1 MPDNFSYE
9 FFSDTASAWQA
20 MFEAIARAQ
29 KLVYWEVYM
38 FLDDEQGKKYVALLC
53 EKARAG
59 VEIKLILDAV
69 GSMEFTASAERE
81 LRLAGVEIVWYNPIF
96 PRHFFRRWRERLWQR
111 NHRKVLVI
119 DGENGFVGGV
129 NVHVAHRNWND
140 LHLRISG
147 DTVRSLLYGF
157 ARSYI
162 KSGGDK
168 MKMRAILHPRLAL
181 DLPEWRNKIK
191 FFFHSPNQKSKR
203 DLQQFFFNAMEAA
216 KTSVTL
222 LTPYYVPNRDFL
234 RLLERA
240 TRRGIRIDLLV
251 PARSDIQLM
260 DILAQKY
267 FQKVHEMGVNIYLSD
282 QMNHSKAMVVDDN
295 MGMVGSV
302 NLTKR
307 SFDINEEVGAYFTNV
322 DMVNDLNK
330 ILSGWKEKAQPFA
343 LVKLHARGWWWRFK
357 AWWADRIEKYV

>member
-1 MPDNFSYE
+1 M
-9 FFSDTASAWQA
+9 
-20 MFEAIARAQ
+20 
-29 KLVYWEVYM
+29 
-38 FLDDEQGKKYVALLC
+38 
-53 EKARAG
+53 
-59 VEIKLILDAV
+59 
-69 GSMEFTASAERE
+69 
-81 LRLAGVEIVWYNPIF
+81 
-96 PRHFFRRWRERLWQR
+96 
-111 NHRKVLVI
+111 
-119 DGENGFVGGV
+119 
-129 NVHVAHRNWND
+129 
-140 LHLRISG
+140 
-147 DTVRSLLYGF
+147 
-157 ARSYI
+157 
-162 KSGGDK
+162 
-168 MKMRAILHPRLAL
+168 
-181 DLPEWRNKIK
+181 
-191 FFFHSPNQKSKR
+191 
-203 DLQQFFFNAMEAA
+203 QQFFFNAMEAA